1 MINEYLVEFIFRD
14 FEILDSNKNHT
25 TIVPKFQGIVKVYR
39 NNISLLT
46 NSTTERNVDI
56 SLKQWISDKSLKEI
70 NSSIE
75 IKKIYDNENIESIYF
90 EESNLMSLKFG
101 SEFPLITLGFDSVTI
116 KSKIEDSRNYANCRL
131 NNIGFKLIGDIYGLL
146 SYKGENEFK
155 IGKQTDIKII
165 TDEYI
170 IEPYFEYDYSSS
182 VKEPEIKIDKIPYLQ
197 FELIESFD
205 YDEVKN
211 IVDTYLLGCS
221 YFMHS
226 TIEFNILTVQLKG
239 IQYNTFK
246 VVNESIIPETIG
258 FRSLGNKLR
267 TKEFLQELW
276 INHARKNLDILKII
290 IPMQLQS
297 MMVRQRTRFLIRYNI
312 IEICKGGGNIT
323 RDTFSFNDNT
333 MEAFNS
339 SLELILKSLPITE
352 REEFKIRWSSAEKM
366 LKYKPMK
373 SDLELFLME
382 KGLPVD
388 NFPVALKKITEIR
401 NKLVHGSKNSYDEDY
416 LKKVNYLMYRISG
429 ILILD
434 LLGIKEWK
442 LNTNL

>member
-1 MINEYLVEFIFRD
+1 MIYEYLVEFIFRG
-14 FEILDSNKNHT
+14 FEITDSNKIHT

-39 NNISLLT
+39 NNISLTT
-46 NSTTERNVDI
+46 NAIIESNIEIPLR
-56 SLKQWISDKSLKEI
+56 QWISDQKLNEI

-75 IKKIYDNENIESIYF
+75 IIKIYNNENIESIYF
-90 EESNLMSLKFG
+90 DESNIISLKLEG
-101 SEFPLITLGFDSVTI
+101 ESASIILSFDSVTI
-116 KSKIEDSRNYANCRL
+116 KSKVEDLKEFANCRL
-131 NNIGFKLIGDIYGLL
+131 NNIGFKLISNIYGLL

-155 IGKQTDIKII
+155 VGKQTDIKIH

-182 VKEPEIKIDKIPYLQ
+182 VKESDIKITKVPYLQ
-197 FELIESFD
+197 FELLKSFD
-205 YDEVKN
+205 YTEVKN
-211 IVDTYLLGCS
+211 IVDSYLLGCS

-226 TIEFNILTVQLKG
+226 NIDFNILTIQIKG
-239 IQYNTFK
+239 FQYNSFK
-246 VVNESIIPETIG
+246 ILDESIIPETIG

-267 TKEFLQELW
+267 PKEFLEKLW

-297 MMVRQRTRFLIRYNI
+297 MLVRQRTRFLIRYNI
-312 IEICKGGGNIT
+312 IEICKGGGNVT
-323 RDTFSFNDNT
+323 RDTFTFNQNT
-333 MEAFNS
+333 SEAFNS
-339 SLELILKSLPITE
+339 SLELILKTLPIAE
-352 REEFKIRWSSAEKM
+352 REEFELRWSSAEKM

-373 SDLELFLME
+373 SDLELFLLE
-382 KGLPVD
+382 KGLPVND
-388 NFPVALKKITEIR
+388 FPIELKKITEIR

-416 LKKVNYLMYRISG
+416 LEKVNYLMYRISG